1 MLNSRHA
8 NEQVEKMMLLYEF
21 HIVRE
26 KLRLF
31 EKKYGKSFEEFEIEV
46 KKKED
51 FEKWDDYMEW
61 KAYLKAYED
70 LKKVVTEK

>member
-1 MLNSRHA
+1 MLNSSHA